1 MPIRTHSHGTRVDTT
16 TGETLSA
23 LPPFAALETQLAE
36 MAIDT
41 FHNIHLTNGV
51 DVFGAVLDRGVDTM
65 GELGLSTGL
74 RDRIT
79 VLRADAEWFAPGLE
93 IHADPATYSTTDRL
107 AMPRSSWYLDRLASD
122 DGYVVIWWLK

>member
-1 MPIRTHSHGTRVDTT
+1 MPIRNHHHGTRVDTT

-41 FHNIHLTNGV
+41 FHNIPLTNGA
-51 DVFGAVLDRGVDTM
+51 DVFGAVLDRAVDTV
-65 GELGLSTGL
+65 GEFGLSGDP

-79 VLRADAEWFAPGLE
+79 VLRAEAANFTPGMPLA
-93 IHADPATYSTTDRL
+93 ADPATYSVTERL
-107 AMPRSSWYLDRLASD
+107 AMPRASWQLDRMASD
-122 DGYVVIWWLK
+122 DGYVQTWWLK